1 MKSFDN
7 HVVPSLSNHSYR
19 YFLSHSISSPTLN
32 LSFLLLSFLFLPLFS
47 VLFSSSAHP
56 SPLHSL
62 SSIPCVCQRGLL
74 KSTRLSYLGWRMRYS
89 ILTSL
94 HGYSIVLP
102 SYLPSFLNL
111 IYSRKLHLILVIA
124 SHICYFI
131 IPLFFASSFFSSLP
145 PLLFLSLCTNLYH
158 YFNIHFLSFFVLL
171 TVDSEGLS
179 YCNTRDSDHQFYS

>member
-1 MKSFDN
+1 MYCIALHCIAVYCIVLYCSVYMKPFDN

-47 VLFSSSAHP
+47 VLFSPSAHP

-102 SYLPSFLNL
+102 SFLPSFLPESDL
-111 IYSRKLHLILVIA
+111 LAEIA
-124 SHICYFI
+124 SNSCYCISYMLLHHPSLFCFLF
-131 IPLFFASSFFSSLP
+131 LFFSASIIIS
-145 PLLFLSLCTNLYH
+145 LSLH
-158 YFNIHFLSFFVLL
+158 
-171 TVDSEGLS
+171 
-179 YCNTRDSDHQFYS
+179 